1 MQNFP
6 PNLQQKEKQP
16 DIFLPMNKLAPS
28 NKSSTFPL
36 SRLSASLQPI
46 NQEETL
52 QVAKHLLSAVAQ
64 GKLQLL
70 VEQINFLHQQA
81 RRVMEEASSSL
92 QLHQVQCAFQ
102 KRAGHQ
108 YYLYLKKGAS
118 EGESSLYFSLLSPQ
132 DWEGNPPHSFQGA
145 FLLQEDL
152 SWMRVE

>member
-6 PNLQQKEKQP
+6 PNLQQKRKQP
-16 DIFLPMNKLAPS
+16 GIFLFMNKLAPS

-52 QVAKHLLSAVAQ
+52 QAAKLLLGAVAQ

-81 RRVMEEASSSL
+81 RRVMEEADSNL
-92 QLHQVQCAFQ
+92 QLHQVQCSFQ

-108 YYLYLKKGAS
+108 YYLYLKGKP
-118 EGESSLYFSLLSPQ
+118 EEQCSLYFSLLSPQ

-152 SWMRVE
+152 SWIKAE